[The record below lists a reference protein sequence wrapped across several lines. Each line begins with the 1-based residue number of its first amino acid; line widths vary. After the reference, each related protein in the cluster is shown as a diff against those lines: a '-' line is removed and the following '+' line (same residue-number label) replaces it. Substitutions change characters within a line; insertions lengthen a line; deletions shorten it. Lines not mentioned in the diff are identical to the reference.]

1 MKLPDETLWDETA
14 CSSAICQHPQCW
26 ATIRRVER
34 GHPRMLGSLPRTALD
49 TEDKLPVLTIA
60 NLSTSSLRPKRLAQH
75 PSSGCTFPKAHS
87 LLSRRSK
94 FDSKFQDLEAV
105 QNQPANRGMVSVL
118 NLDKTWLPCTQDA
131 RPMTVSWI
139 PPRPEK
145 ARRSRAEKEPAN
157 TSKGRREKSRQAAE
171 PVDGKRGA
179 SRECCW
185 GPLVLLSSQDRTSKL
200 PPGSLGT
207 QSITEEVL
215 VPPPSPAHLLDQL
228 SSTSL
233 LSWPHVDTLPFE
245 LIKDLL
251 AGDSKT
257 LLSAQMR
264 LELAKMKKSG
274 PLEKSRPTSA
284 LSSKMFLSIHHL
296 TLQRPALRYPERLK
310 KPWKARCSESA
321 KSPVTRK
328 GPLEKAEESNPLAG
342 DSTLP
347 APESHTQRRQQQ
359 LERAG
364 PTLKQFQDA
373 TEGPA
378 LEHPE
383 HALDFSPK
391 DTSTKF
397 IKAEADEE
405 GIPAQEKAEPE
416 SLASNQEKTTR
427 HLSARTPK
435 IAWNL
440 ELKLLR
446 LLQDTEEEEG
456 QESPPS
462 PAQRHSLSEQDG

>member
-171 PVDGKRGA
+171 
-179 SRECCW
+179 
-185 GPLVLLSSQDRTSKL
+185 DRTSKL

-321 KSPVTRK
+321 KSP
-328 GPLEKAEESNPLAG
+328 G

-364 PTLKQFQDA
+364 PTLKQDA